1 MTRTILITLISAFIL
16 SLGGTT
22 MSLADPDE
30 SIQLPDPSLESQNSI
45 EEMLASRRSVRDY
58 ADRALTL
65 DEISQVL
72 WAAQGIT
79 NERGFRTAPSAGA
92 LYPLVLNLVVENV
105 EGLTDGVWEYSPEGH
120 TISLVI
126 EGTLLGDLSEAALG
140 QSPVSDASAVLVITA
155 IPEITRARYGDRT
168 MRYVDQEVGC
178 VCQSVYLQCESLGLG
193 TVAIG
198 AFYDDDVAGII
209 NTNAEPRLLMPI
221 GATGE

>member
-1 MTRTILITLISAFIL
+1 MTRTILITLISAFII

-30 SIQLPDPSLESQNSI
+30 SIQLPDPSLESQNSV

-92 LYPLVLNLVVENV
+92 LYPIVLNLVVENV
-105 EGLTDGVWEYSPEGH
+105 GGLTDGVWEYSPGGH
-120 TISLVI
+120 SISLVM

-198 AFYDDDVAGII
+198 AFYDDDVAGIV
-209 NTNAEPRLLMPI
+209 NTDAEPRLLMPI
-221 GATGE
+221 GATAE